1 MFHLGSTGTYG
12 SKVVNSSSLVEI
24 VPVHSVM
31 TKSPLESV
39 IGSDSLC
46 SAQSTQNRRLLN
58 DTLASGAVRQIAS

>member
-24 VPVHSVM
+24 VPVHM